1 MEDKIGPTLHIIP
14 EQRIYSCWG
23 CKYFKHQMV
32 QSGFHPIYESSC
44 LKMNYEGTV
53 LSDEEVKVNTIPLT
67 IQRAHKE
74 TKILVDAKS
83 PPYCPYLKSEER
95 NDKLNNIGI

>member
-1 MEDKIGPTLHIIP
+1 MEDKIGPTLYIIP
-14 EQRIYSCWG
+14 EQRIYSCLG

-32 QSGFHPIYESSC
+32 KSGFHPIYESSC

-67 IQRAHKE
+67 I
-74 TKILVDAKS
+74 VDAKS

-95 NDKLNNIGI
+95 NNKLNNLI

>member
-14 EQRIYSCWG
+14 EQRVYSCWS
-23 CKYFKHQMV
+23 CKYFRHQMV

-53 LSDEEVKVNTIPLT
+53 LDDEETKVNTIPF
-67 IQRAHKE
+67 
-74 TKILVDAKS
+74 KITDAKTPS
-83 PPYCPYLKSEER
+83 NCPYLKSVQR
-95 NDKLNNIGI
+95 DDKLSQL